1 MELLKKEGGYKTS
14 WYDGWVFANFIDPM
28 TDKMLNLN
36 SIVREFI
43 ADDKDVLDIG
53 CGTGY
58 LAVSLSDKCRSV
70 KGIDISPRMIKYA
83 QKRNSPSNV
92 EFFLID
98 RCKNLSDV
106 FDGKFDYSILKM
118 VLHEMP
124 NEERESSIN
133 AAKLISHEMIIVD
146 WVAPQP
152 KYSGISTL
160 IAEVSAL
167 KKHFMNF
174 KHWQTI
180 GGLDGFLDKHGLKI
194 VQEEMFKNNTG
205 KIVRVNWQ

>member
-1 MELLKKEGGYKTS
+1 MELLKKEEGYKTS

-36 SIVREFI
+36 SIIREFI

-53 CGTGY
+53 CGTGC
-58 LAVSLSDKCRSV
+58 LAVSLSDKCKSV

-106 FDGKFDYSILKM
+106 FNKKFDYSILKM

-124 NEERESSIN
+124 HAERESSIN
-133 AAKLISHEMIIVD
+133 AAKIISREIIIVD

-160 IAEVSAL
+160 IAEISAL
-167 KKHFMNF
+167 KEHFMNF

-180 GGLDGFLDKHGLKI
+180 GGLDGFLDTHGLKI

>member
-1 MELLKKEGGYKTS
+1 
-14 WYDGWVFANFIDPM
+14 
-28 TDKMLNLN
+28 
-36 SIVREFI
+36 
-43 ADDKDVLDIG
+43 
-53 CGTGY
+53 
-58 LAVSLSDKCRSV
+58 
-70 KGIDISPRMIKYA
+70 
-83 QKRNSPSNV
+83 
-92 EFFLID
+92 
-98 RCKNLSDV
+98 
-106 FDGKFDYSILKM
+106 
-118 VLHEMP
+118 MP

-133 AAKLISHEMIIVD
+133 AAKIISHEMIIVD